1 MTHRRSVPVVAA
13 AGLAAGLVAA
23 QATATSH
30 RIDHRLAVFVV
41 LVGWSYIG
49 AGLIA
54 WNERPENHF
63 GLLLAAVGFAWFAAM
78 LTNSPDNAVYTAGAT
93 VTTVFYAVL
102 THALLAYPGGTL
114 PTRGSRLVVIAAYV
128 ITVGGTL
135 AILPFFE
142 PSDFATG
149 SSSSRN
155 LFLVSHNSDL
165 VRVISS
171 VDALLGV
178 GLAACVL
185 VILVK
190 RWRTATPAAQRV
202 LAPVFATTS
211 VAVVVNGIALFVGV
225 VLGRIGE
232 WIFLVAAVA
241 FLTIPWAFLIGIL
254 RTRFVR
260 PGALAEL
267 VVRLGSGRP
276 ERVRDALRWALGDP
290 GVDILYWVPA
300 REAYVDIEGHPAEI
314 PPGRAHTVVER
325 AGKPVAA
332 IVHDPIVDE
341 QAGLAERTVGAAGL
355 ALDNAQLQA
364 ELRARLS
371 ELRASEQRLRSV
383 LETLSLIAI
392 SMTADGAITFVNPYF
407 CEQMGWQREELL
419 GRDWADAFNDGN
431 REFIVRMQAGN
442 VRDHE
447 TSLLRTRDGRQRLI
461 AWSTTLIRDAAGEIV
476 GATSIGEDITDRTH
490 ALAELQQVA
499 REQAALRRVAT
510 AVAGGAPPQHVFAA
524 VTAEL
529 GPLLGSQ
536 SARLVRLDEAEHMVE
551 IVGSWQV
558 PGFEVYDVGEQV
570 PLRDTIIVQHLLKSP
585 RSVFRVDDLEGVPG
599 PVAARGRRSGAGA
612 SVGAPVI
619 VGGRL
624 WGALIASSP
633 EPLAAGVE
641 HRLAQFT
648 ELVGTALANAYAREE
663 LAASRA
669 RLVSASDAA
678 RSRLERDLHDGAQ
691 QRLVSLS
698 LALRLVRERVAA
710 DPGGAGRMLDAA
722 SEELAHALDELR
734 ELARGIHPAVLADHG
749 LRPALEM
756 LADRSSAEVTVSA
769 PDRRL
774 PPDAEAALYFVT
786 SEALANVAK
795 HSGATAV
802 GIRVSVSDAAAAV
815 VIADNGRGGADPAT
829 GSGLRGLVDRVEALG
844 GRLEISSE
852 QGVGTTVRAEVPL
865 DSTGDGAGQP
875 VAASDLA

>member
-23 QATATSH
+23 QAAATSH

-54 WNERPENHF
+54 WNERPENRF
-63 GLLLAAVGFAWFAAM
+63 GLLLAGVGFAWFASM
-78 LTNSPDNAVYTAGAT
+78 LTNSPNNLVYTAGAT
-93 VTTVFYAVL
+93 LTTLFYAVL
-102 THALLAYPGGTL
+102 THALLAYPGGSI
-114 PTRGSRLVVIAAYV
+114 PTRGARLVVIAAYAV
-128 ITVGGTL
+128 TVGGTL

-149 SSSSRN
+149 SPSSRN
-155 LFLVSHNSDL
+155 LLLISHNQDL

-190 RWRTATPAAQRV
+190 RWQAASTAAQRV
-202 LAPVFATTS
+202 LAPVLATTS
-211 VAVVVNGIALFVGV
+211 VAVVVNGVALFVGV
-225 VLGRIGE
+225 VLGRVGE

-290 GVDILYWVPA
+290 GVDVLYWVPA

-325 AGKPVAA
+325 AGRPVAA

-364 ELRARLS
+364 ELRAHLS
-371 ELRASEQRLRSV
+371 ELRASEQRIRSV

-392 SMTADGAITFVNPYF
+392 SMSMDGAITYVNPYF
-407 CEQMGWQREELL
+407 CEQMGWERDELL
-419 GRDWADAFNDGN
+419 GRDWPDTFNDGN
-431 REFIVRMQAGN
+431 REFVVRMQSRN
-442 VRDHE
+442 LRDHE
-447 TSLLRTRDGRQRLI
+447 TSLLRTRDGRRRLI
-461 AWSTTLIRDAAGEIV
+461 AWSTTVIRDAAGEIV

-490 ALAELQQVA
+490 AQAELQQVA

-510 AVAGGAPPQHVFAA
+510 TVAGGAPPQQVFAA
-524 VTAEL
+524 VTAEV
-529 GPLLGSQ
+529 GPLLSSQ
-536 SARLVRLDEAEHMVE
+536 SARLVRLDEAEQMVK
-551 IVGSWQV
+551 IVGSWQI
-558 PGFEVYDVGEQV
+558 PGFEVFEVGELI
-570 PLRDTIIVQHLLKSP
+570 PLRDTIIVQHLLES
-585 RSVFRVDDLEGVPG
+585 RSVFRVDDLEDVPG
-599 PVAARGRRSGAGA
+599 PVAERGRRSGARA

-648 ELVGTALANAYAREE
+648 ELVGTALSNAYAREE

-669 RLVSASDAA
+669 RLVAASDAA

-698 LALRLVRERVAA
+698 LALRFVRDRVAD
-710 DPGGAGRMLDAA
+710 DPAAAGRMLDAA
-722 SEELAHALDELR
+722 SEELAQALDELR

-774 PPDAEAALYFVT
+774 PPEAEAALYFVT

-795 HSGATAV
+795 HAGASAV
-802 GIRVSVSDAAAAV
+802 SIRVTVGEAAATV
-815 VIADNGRGGADPAT
+815 EIADNGRGGADPVS
-829 GSGLRGLVDRVEALG
+829 GGGLRGLADRVEALG

-852 QGVGTTVRAEVPL
+852 PGVGTAVRAEVPL
-865 DSTGDGAGQP
+865 DATKDGTGRP